1 MANLK
6 SAKKA
11 IRQTKRRTSSNLEKK
26 IKLKKAITEI
36 KKLITTGK
44 EEDAR
49 KKISALQKTLDKSAK
64 TNLIHTN
71 KARRLKSR
79 ISKKL
84 KVKK

>member
-11 IRQTKRRTSSNLEKK
+11 IRQTKRRTAHNLEKK

-36 KKLITTGK
+36 KKLITAGK
-44 EEDAR
+44 EEDA
-49 KKISALQKTLDKSAK
+49 KKKVSALQKILDKSAK

-71 KARRLKSR
+71 RARRLKSR
-79 ISKKL
+79 LTKKL
-84 KVKK
+84 KIKK